1 MIKMQRER
9 TNIITETKLEEI
21 VVLRTSFEKAN
32 EQKIGMLAEIDFINA
47 RRIQLE
53 QELEEKSA
61 IMNQLAMKW
70 KTAKDSVSTFL
81 PDPRGAGHA

>member
-47 RRIQLE
+47 RRIQHE

>member
-32 EQKIGMLAEIDFINA
+32 EQKIGMLAEIAVINA

>member
-32 EQKIGMLAEIDFINA
+32 EQKIGMLAEIAVINA

-81 PDPRGAGHA
+81 PDPRGAGYA